1 MQPPLVILAETLKG
15 KHLNLCSMA
24 AQSTASPTDPLPAG
38 FQLEGYTILNKVGGG
53 GFGLVYLAHDAQGQ
67 AVALKEYLPVGV
79 VARQR
84 DGSVQPVT
92 EADQGAF
99 RYGMRCFFEEGRA
112 LASLNHP
119 NVVRVLN
126 FFRANNT
133 VYMAMRYEQGD
144 TLHRLIHAEPTAL
157 LEPFISA
164 IFIPLL
170 NGLRE
175 VHARKLLH
183 LDIKPGNIFIR
194 TDGSPVLIDFG
205 SARQALAHGPTAIA
219 PMYTPGFAAPELYK
233 QRDRMGPWTDI
244 YAIGASLYACLAKQG
259 PPAADQRLE
268 ADTMV
273 PAAQAYAG
281 LYSEGFLNLID
292 EMLRL
297 PDVDRP
303 QSVFSVQKRLVELA
317 RQNDQAKPNLLA
329 ILRSR
334 MGWT

>member
-1 MQPPLVILAETLKG
+1 MADQP
-15 KHLNLCSMA
+15 
-24 AQSTASPTDPLPAG
+24 TAIPTDPLPPG
-38 FQLEGYTILNKVGGG
+38 TRVEGYTVLHKISGG
-53 GFGLVYLAHDAQGQ
+53 GFGVVYLAQDEQGQ
-67 AVALKEYLPVGV
+67 DVALKEYLPVGV
-79 VARQR
+79 VQRQA
-84 DGSVQPVT
+84 DGSVQPIS

-112 LASLNHP
+112 LATLSHP

-133 VYMAMRYEQGD
+133 VYMAMRYERGD
-144 TLHRLIHAEPTAL
+144 TLHRVIHANEASLP
-157 LEPFISA
+157 EPFIGA
-164 IFIPLL
+164 IFVHLL

-205 SARQALAHGPTAIA
+205 SARQALAHGPAAIA

-244 YAIGASLYACLAKQG
+244 YAIGASLYACVAKVG
-259 PPAADQRLE
+259 PPPADKRSEQDE
-268 ADTMV
+268 MV
-273 PAAQAYAG
+273 PVARSYAG
-281 LYSEGFLNLID
+281 SYSDGFLNLID

-297 PDVDRP
+297 SDADRP
-303 QSVFSVQKRLVELA
+303 QSVLAVQKRLVELA
-317 RQNDQAKPNLLA
+317 RQNNAAKPDLLA
-329 ILRSR
+329 ILNSR
-334 MGWT
+334 MGWK

>member
-1 MQPPLVILAETLKG
+1 
-15 KHLNLCSMA
+15 MA
-24 AQSTASPTDPLPAG
+24 AQSTATPTDPLPIG
-38 FQLEGYTILNKVGGG
+38 FRLDGYTIQNKIGGG
-53 GFGLVYLAHDAQGQ
+53 GFGLVYLAHDEQGQ
-67 AVALKEYLPVGV
+67 PVALKEYLPVGV
-79 VARQR
+79 VERRA
-84 DGSVQPVT
+84 DGSVQPIS

-112 LASLNHP
+112 LATLSHP

-133 VYMAMRYEQGD
+133 VYMALRYEQGD
-144 TLHRLIHAEPTAL
+144 TLHRLIHAEQTAL
-157 LEPFISA
+157 LEPVITA

-205 SARQALAHGPTAIA
+205 SARQALVHGPAAIA

-244 YAIGASLYACLAKQG
+244 YAIGASMYACLAKCG
-259 PPAADQRLE
+259 PPPADRRLAADEL
-268 ADTMV
+268 V
-273 PAAQAYAG
+273 PTVQSYAG
-281 LYSEGFLNLID
+281 LYSEGFLSLID
-292 EMLRL
+292 AMLRL
-297 PDVDRP
+297 SDTERP
-303 QSVFSVQKRLVELA
+303 QSVYTVQKRLVELA
-317 RQNDQAKPNLLA
+317 REGEQAKPNLMA

-334 MGWT
+334 MGWR

>member
-1 MQPPLVILAETLKG
+1 
-15 KHLNLCSMA
+15 MA

-38 FQLEGYTILNKVGGG
+38 SRLEGYTIQSKISGG
-53 GFGLVYLAHDAQGQ
+53 GFGLVYLAHDEQGQ

-79 VARQR
+79 VARQA
-84 DGSVQPVT
+84 DGSVQPIT

-112 LASLNHP
+112 LAKLSHP

-144 TLHRLIHAEPTAL
+144 TLHRLIHAEPAAL
-157 LEPFISA
+157 HEAAVTA
-164 IFIPLL
+164 IFIQLL

-205 SARQALAHGPTAIA
+205 SARQALSHGPAAIA
-219 PMYTPGFAAPELYK
+219 PMYTPGYAAPELYK

-244 YAIGASLYACLAKQG
+244 YAIGACMYACITKSG
-259 PPAADQRLE
+259 PPPADKRLE
-268 ADTMV
+268 SDELV
-273 PAAQAYAG
+273 PAARSYVG
-281 LYSEGFLNLID
+281 EYSDGFLGLID

-297 PDVDRP
+297 PDVERP
-303 QSVFSVQKRLVELA
+303 QSVFAVQKRLVELA
-317 RQNDQAKPNLLA
+317 RQKAQTKADLLA
-329 ILRSR
+329 FLRKR
-334 MGWT
+334 MGWK

>member
-1 MQPPLVILAETLKG
+1 
-15 KHLNLCSMA
+15 MA

-38 FQLEGYTILNKVGGG
+38 FRLEGYTIQHKISGG
-53 GFGLVYLAHDAQGQ
+53 GFGLVYLAHDGQGQ
-67 AVALKEYLPVGV
+67 PVALKEYLPVGV
-79 VARQR
+79 VARQP
-84 DGSVQPVT
+84 DGGVQPIT

-112 LASLNHP
+112 LANLSHP

-144 TLHRLIHAEPTAL
+144 TLHRLIHADPAALPEPVVTTL
-157 LEPFISA
+157 FIH
-164 IFIPLL
+164 LL

-244 YAIGASLYACLAKQG
+244 YAIGASLYACIARCG
-259 PPAADQRLE
+259 PPPADKRLE
-268 ADTMV
+268 ADEMV
-273 PAAQAYAG
+273 PVARSYADF
-281 LYSEGFLNLID
+281 YSEGFLNLID

-303 QSVFSVQKRLVELA
+303 QSVFTVQKRLVELA
-317 RQNDQAKPNLLA
+317 RQQAKPDLLA
-329 ILRSR
+329 ILRAR
-334 MGWT
+334 MGWQ

>member
-1 MQPPLVILAETLKG
+1 
-15 KHLNLCSMA
+15 MA
-24 AQSTASPTDPLPAG
+24 AQSTAIPTAPLPPG
-38 FQLEGYTILNKVGGG
+38 FRLDGYTIQHKISGG
-53 GFGLVYLAHDAQGQ
+53 GFGLVYLAQDEQGQ

-79 VARQR
+79 VERQA
-84 DGSVQPVT
+84 DGSVQPISA
-92 EADQGAF
+92 ADQGAF

-112 LASLNHP
+112 LATLSHP

-144 TLHRLIHAEPTAL
+144 TLHRLIHAEQSAL
-157 LEPFISA
+157 LEPVIVA
-164 IFIPLL
+164 IFIHLL

-205 SARQALAHGPTAIA
+205 SARQALAHGPAAIA

-244 YAIGASLYACLAKQG
+244 YAVGASMYACLAKCG
-259 PPAADQRLE
+259 PPAADKRVE
-268 ADTMV
+268 MDEMV
-273 PAAQAYAG
+273 PTVQSYAG
-281 LYSEGFLNLID
+281 LYSEGFLSLID
-292 EMLRL
+292 TMLRL
-297 PDVDRP
+297 PDTDRP
-303 QSVFSVQKRLVELA
+303 QSVYAVQKRLVELA
-317 RQNDQAKPNLLA
+317 RENEQAKPNLLA
-329 ILRSR
+329 ILRGR
-334 MGWT
+334 MGWQ

>member
-1 MQPPLVILAETLKG
+1 
-15 KHLNLCSMA
+15 MA
-24 AQSTASPTDPLPAG
+24 AQSTVSPTDPLPAG
-38 FQLEGYTILNKVGGG
+38 FQLDGYTIQSKVSGG
-53 GFGLVYLAHDAQGQ
+53 GFGLVYLAQDQQGQ

-79 VARQR
+79 VQRQA
-84 DGSVQPVT
+84 DGSVQPIT

-112 LASLNHP
+112 LANLSHP

-133 VYMAMRYEQGD
+133 VYMAMRFEQGD
-144 TLHRLIHAEPTAL
+144 TLHRLIHVEPTAL
-157 LEPFISA
+157 LEPVITT
-164 IFIPLL
+164 IFIQLL

-205 SARQALAHGPTAIA
+205 SARQALSHGPAAIA

-244 YAIGASLYACLAKQG
+244 YAIGASMYACITKCG
-259 PPAADQRLE
+259 PPPADKRLE
-268 ADTMV
+268 SDEMV
-273 PAAQAYAG
+273 PVARSYAG
-281 LYSEGFLNLID
+281 FYSEGFLNLID

-303 QSVFSVQKRLVELA
+303 QSVFTVQKRLVELA
-317 RQNDQAKPNLLA
+317 RQGDHAKPDLLA

-334 MGWT
+334 MGWK